1 MLKLLKAIIIPITLL
16 GMALLPF
23 RNLLN
28 NLYVGEPFD
37 ARLMIVVHEHW
48 FWVFQGL
55 RKYNDL
61 GIFYPFQ
68 NTLGFTDGFLI
79 EGFIHS
85 IFRSLKFSI
94 IQSYNLTNIFI
105 LFLSNIGMYL
115 ILSEIIKKKYLVLV
129 LIFLI
134 SNGYSLLAYLHLW
147 PNILGYLL
155 ISWPIYFFIRI
166 YQIKHVNIY
175 FSLLLVFMPVY
186 ALSYWYPTF
195 FLILSLF
202 VICLSA
208 LLFRN
213 LRFNFITWLRL
224 SNKAINFKAFILVS
238 PLWISAWLFFFKIYI
253 QNSLNVRRDI
263 TEILYGPTIQ
273 DVFSTKLLGGSYFQP
288 IYEFLKLDQ
297 PKDMNYKFIDWLV
310 GFSPLMFLIFIVL
323 TLLKKK
329 TSLDKYLIYFILIV
343 FITFTNFNGYGVYV
357 YLYNQFEILRVIRVP
372 SRFNLYIT
380 IAMLLIIFRYLDS
393 KITKQNRLSLFLLF
407 IPLLLVIDNLRI
419 APGRWSNQDFINA
432 NLLNFKSKIIDS
444 CEYFSVTN
452 PGAGHWSD
460 TMDAMVLSVITNVPT
475 LNGYSG
481 TSPSDGI
488 QRLWTD
494 PSEVQEVKNYVQ
506 RQKLDNSGC
515 IVSNDGVTKI
525 NFLMPNNIFS
535 DSMNLLWEKDSRSY
549 WVWQEEPETNF
560 MLNTDKLIDRNFEFI
575 IEAPICIKGSYILTL
590 SNKNWV
596 KEYDLND
603 ASKIYVRG
611 KDFQKDNSIKINT
624 NFAGCYVDNDPRQL
638 FYKIV
643 LPRA

>member
-1 MLKLLKAIIIPITLL
+1 
-16 GMALLPF
+16 
-23 RNLLN
+23 
-28 NLYVGEPFD
+28 
-37 ARLMIVVHEHW
+37 
-48 FWVFQGL
+48 
-55 RKYNDL
+55 
-61 GIFYPFQ
+61 
-68 NTLGFTDGFLI
+68 
-79 EGFIHS
+79 
-85 IFRSLKFSI
+85 
-94 IQSYNLTNIFI
+94 
-105 LFLSNIGMYL
+105 
-115 ILSEIIKKKYLVLV
+115 
-129 LIFLI
+129 
-134 SNGYSLLAYLHLW
+134 
-147 PNILGYLL
+147 
-155 ISWPIYFFIRI
+155 
-166 YQIKHVNIY
+166 
-175 FSLLLVFMPVY
+175 
-186 ALSYWYPTF
+186 
-195 FLILSLF
+195 
-202 VICLSA
+202 
-208 LLFRN
+208 
-213 LRFNFITWLRL
+213 
-224 SNKAINFKAFILVS
+224 
-238 PLWISAWLFFFKIYI
+238 
-253 QNSLNVRRDI
+253 
-263 TEILYGPTIQ
+263 
-273 DVFSTKLLGGSYFQP
+273 
-288 IYEFLKLDQ
+288 
-297 PKDMNYKFIDWLV
+297 
-310 GFSPLMFLIFIVL
+310 MFLIFIVL

-329 TSLDKYLIYFILIV
+329 TSLDKFLIYFILIV
-343 FITFTNFNGYGVYV
+343 FITFTSFNGYGVYV